1 MNTRSPRAA
10 RPLAVTPA
18 LIRFRARLR
27 AGMDRG
33 SADAERTARRLAA
46 LALVEEA
53 LVADDADTVGR
64 FEAVLNGCLDD
75 GYRAQP
81 LAAFV
86 FEALNRRFTARVR
99 RRLAA
104 SGQDPA
110 SEEVADLVAAT
121 AEAVHGLIRGAC
133 REQHTLTYALL
144 VSIADHRTI
153 DYLRRKRPEY
163 HDTMD
168 DRAGEGEEWSLST
181 RRDDPE
187 QRLVRQQRIS
197 LARRLRE
204 VVLDAVNCLPDQ
216 ERAALV
222 LVEIEGLG
230 YDEVAAALDIKRTD
244 VGNVVRRARLLRDR
258 GLMPLLRAIPGLEG
272 HVGFSELQNDRSLRL
287 NMLRWTTEM
296 GDGVCARCLGE
307 HHHLHTA
314 EMPCLPDSPP
324 APLGG
329 PLTEPLA
336 ALH

>member
-1 MNTRSPRAA
+1 MNNRTPRAA
-10 RPLAVTPA
+10 RPLAVAPA
-18 LIRFRARLR
+18 LVRFRARLR
-27 AGMDRG
+27 AAMLRG
-33 SADAERTARRLAA
+33 SADLERAARRVAA
-46 LALVEEA
+46 LGRVEAAILSPE
-53 LVADDADTVGR
+53 VDTVGC
-64 FEAVLNGCLDD
+64 FEGVLNGCLDD
-75 GYRAQP
+75 GYRAEP

-86 FEALNRRFTARVR
+86 FEALHRRFTARVR

-110 SEEVADLVAAT
+110 SEEVADLVATT
-121 AEAVHGLIRGAC
+121 AEAVHGLIRGAS
-133 REQHTLTYALL
+133 RERHSLTYALL

-163 HDTMD
+163 RDTMD
-168 DRAGEGEEWSLST
+168 DRSGECDAWSLGT
-181 RRDDPE
+181 RREDPE
-187 QRLVRQQRIS
+187 QRLVHQQRIS

-230 YDEVAAALDIKRTD
+230 YDEVAAALGIKRTD
-244 VGNVVRRARLLRDR
+244 VGNVVRRARLKRDR
-258 GLMPLLRAIPGLEG
+258 GLMPLLRAIPDLDG
-272 HVGFSELQNDRSLRL
+272 HVGFAELQNDRALRL

-314 EMPCLPDSPP
+314 EMPCLRPSP
-324 APLGG
+324 AVDA
-329 PLTEPLA
+329 PLA
-336 ALH
+336 AALH